1 MNRLFELNGERL
13 CYWQN
18 NKVSSRITPNKTIE
32 LDDIRLVA
40 ESPERA
46 AACVSPCSFAQR
58 FAQEQENKAN
68 TLALR
73 RRHGREHCFS
83 VVTPQRTFY
92 LLSEILEGQS
102 PALARDIN
110 SQWMHAISF
119 NIWLRQRNR
128 GGGPGGGQGL
138 WVADRK

>member
-1 MNRLFELNGERL
+1 MRPLNPCL
-13 CYWQN
+13 
-18 NKVSSRITPNKTIE
+18 
-32 LDDIRLVA
+32 LVCA
-40 ESPERA
+40 AVCARA
-46 AACVSPCSFAQR
+46 TQR
-58 FAQEQENKAN
+58 EN
-68 TLALR
+68 TLALW

>member
-1 MNRLFELNGERL
+1 MFELNGERL

-46 AACVSPCSFAQR
+46 AACVSSALLVCAVVCARARKQTN
-58 FAQEQENKAN
+58 A
-68 TLALR
+68 LALW

>member
-1 MNRLFELNGERL
+1 MR
-13 CYWQN
+13 
-18 NKVSSRITPNKTIE
+18 
-32 LDDIRLVA
+32 
-40 ESPERA
+40 
-46 AACVSPCSFAQR
+46 
-58 FAQEQENKAN
+58 
-68 TLALR
+68 LALLVCAAVCASATKLLW

>member
-1 MNRLFELNGERL
+1 MRPASRSRALLDCAAVCAQGQ
-13 CYWQN
+13 QN
-18 NKVSSRITPNKTIE
+18 S
-32 LDDIRLVA
+32 LW
-40 ESPERA
+40 
-46 AACVSPCSFAQR
+46 
-58 FAQEQENKAN
+58 
-68 TLALR
+68 